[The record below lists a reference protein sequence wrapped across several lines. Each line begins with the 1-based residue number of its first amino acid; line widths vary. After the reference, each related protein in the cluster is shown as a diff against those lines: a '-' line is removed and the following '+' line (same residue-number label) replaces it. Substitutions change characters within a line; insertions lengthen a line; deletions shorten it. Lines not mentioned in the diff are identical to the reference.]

1 MLLVGADVVT
11 PDAVLPAAWV
21 LVEHGSISAI
31 GPENPPPLRDVVDLT
46 GKTLLPGFIDLH
58 VHGGGGAGYDD
69 GAAAIT
75 TGLNLHLQHGT
86 TRSLVSLISAPPVD
100 MRGAITAAAGLAR
113 ADPRVLGIHLE
124 GPFLSP
130 RRRGAHDA
138 TVLRDPDPVLLDDF
152 QSAADGRLAVVT
164 VAPELPGG
172 LELIEKLVA
181 AGVIAAVGHSDAD
194 YQTAYRAFAA
204 GATLVTHAFNAMR
217 PLHHR
222 DPGIIGAAMDAGVV
236 LEVINDG
243 VHLHPAAIR
252 LLHRL
257 TPGRIALVTDA
268 MAAGGAA
275 DGTYN
280 LGSGE
285 VTVREGVATL
295 ADGTIAGSTLT
306 LDVAVQ
312 RAVRIVGFSLID
324 AVNAASLVPATV
336 LGVSDRFGSIAVGR
350 KADLVVVDAQLN
362 VEAVLLGGH
371 WAREAAV

>member
-1 MLLVGADVVT
+1 
-11 PDAVLPAAWV
+11 
-21 LVEHGSISAI
+21 
-31 GPENPPPLRDVVDLT
+31 
-46 GKTLLPGFIDLH
+46 
-58 VHGGGGAGYDD
+58 
-69 GAAAIT
+69 
-75 TGLNLHLQHGT
+75 
-86 TRSLVSLISAPPVD
+86 
-100 MRGAITAAAGLAR
+100 
-113 ADPRVLGIHLE
+113 
-124 GPFLSP
+124 
-130 RRRGAHDA
+130 
-138 TVLRDPDPVLLDDF
+138 VLLDDV

-371 WAREAAV
+371 WARELSV